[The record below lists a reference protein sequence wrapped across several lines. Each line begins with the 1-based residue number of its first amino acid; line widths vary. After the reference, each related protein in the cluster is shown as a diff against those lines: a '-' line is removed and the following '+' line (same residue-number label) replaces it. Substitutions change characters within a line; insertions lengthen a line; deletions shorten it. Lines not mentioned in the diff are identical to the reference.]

1 MIEELLNNNF
11 EIISK
16 EIITNTKFET
26 YQLNNYNNIQEILNF
41 LINSNIYQK
50 FRFITSNISCI
61 FVNFSKYD
69 IDYECIIEI
78 NDYIDEN
85 ILKNSI
91 DINKIINMLIIKK
104 GNKNVA

>member
-26 YQLNNYNNIQEILNF
+26 YQLNNYN
-41 LINSNIYQK
+41 K

-91 DINKIINMLIIKK
+91 DINKIINILVIKK